1 MPGAA
6 AKRLP
11 TTKSVLEIARD
22 VQSAIWTEISATIL
36 KGLKSLLEGVLEDQV
51 TEAVGVGWYERSGKR
66 LRYRNGHYT
75 RDLATRHGLIED
87 LQVPRID
94 KGAVPF
100 SVFSRYQRRQE
111 AVDAAIGQLFLQG
124 ISTRKLKR
132 IAKDLFGV
140 PVSATT
146 VSKAA
151 AVLDEDLKRYQTQSV
166 EDDVEFLFLDG
177 ITQKVREIGVEGKV
191 MLCAFGIHADG
202 KKEILS
208 FRLADT
214 EDTDSWEAFLIDLKG
229 RGLQGKRL
237 RLITVDG
244 NPALLKALRR
254 IYPARKI
261 QRCIA
266 HKLRNVVVKLKRSH
280 REACMG
286 EARLIF
292 GAQNRKEAI
301 ARFREW
307 RKKWIVLEERAV
319 KCLEKDLFHCLHYFS
334 FPKDLWKRIR
344 TTNILERTFREIRR
358 RTNPMGM
365 FTNAESAERIMYG
378 VSKNLN
384 ANWKENPLPQFQQN
398 P

>member
-22 VQSAIWTEISATIL
+22 VQSAIWTEISTTIL
-36 KGLKSLLEGVLEDQV
+36 KGLKSLLEGLLEDQV
-51 TEAVGVGWYERSGKR
+51 TEAVGVGRYERGGKR

-75 RDLATRHGLIED
+75 RDLATRHGLVED

-94 KGAVPF
+94 KGSVPF
-100 SVFSRYQRRQE
+100 SIFSRYQRRQE

-124 ISTRKLKR
+124 VSTRKLKR

-151 AVLDEDLKRYQTQSV
+151 AVLDEDLKRYQTQSL
-166 EDDVEFLFLDG
+166 EDDIEFLFLDG

-229 RGLQGKRL
+229 RGLQGKQL

-292 GAQNRKEAI
+292 GATSRKEAI

-307 RKKWIVLEERAV
+307 RQKWIVLEERAV
-319 KCLEKDLFHCLHYFS
+319 RCLEKDLFHCLHYFS
-334 FPKDLWKRIR
+334 FPKELWKRIR

-358 RTNPMGM
+358 RTNPMGV

-384 ANWKENPLPQFQQN
+384 SNWKENPLPQFQQN